1 MYIKKKCFFN
11 KLLRV
16 LPATNSLTMKTF
28 KITFILISVMFLS
41 CQKDNFDD
49 SSSPKSTQAV
59 EQNGTIKNGIFVF
72 NSKDELKTTI
82 VGMKKNGIEKQYS
95 EFENYYQKG
104 FRSLQPMVN
113 PDNKSLISKL
123 SEDIIKKRKAKNSE
137 SDESITIV
145 VDPYLAAF
153 VNENNEIIVNDSLY
167 KFTEKGLFFAAV
179 KDSTH
184 LYNYLSE
191 NKSSINKMVA
201 PDPCLMRTEFGGTTQ
216 IDAQIT
222 QYIAP
227 IDGDCGYGGGGG
239 GGSTPPP
246 VPQLS
251 SEEKL
256 QNIIQGLPICDG
268 NAGGNWVEGIF
279 GKSFV
284 CRNYYNDGDRI
295 KIEFWD
301 QNFLFYKSVG
311 IQVKTQT
318 KTLGVWWASDSD
330 EIHLGIN
337 RILLK
342 YDFPQ
347 PQINSYTFNGGL
359 ITTPYKAPVYMYGG
373 KFLVK
378 SVGSDYFSDIQ
389 LKISKNYLP
398 FFRLDDNPILN
409 IYIPNLPLIGD
420 YDFNYNASDITSD
433 SNIKSLYKM
442 GIDFLKKKASA
453 GDPKVFAVTY
463 QQSYNQIETLYFG
476 EHFYNTNDNQIEK
489 KFYVDHSFLINFSKN
504 GDNPGQFSIMP
515 DTEYFRKYTSYE
527 VDFYGAARR
536 GSTWKGN
543 RMIRN

>member
-1 MYIKKKCFFN
+1 
-11 KLLRV
+11 
-16 LPATNSLTMKTF
+16 MKTL
-28 KITFILISVMFLS
+28 KIIFLFLFPILFLS

-49 SSSPKSTQAV
+49 SNTPNNSTQAV
-59 EQNGTIKNGIFVF
+59 EQNGSIKNGIFIF
-72 NSKDELKTTI
+72 NSRDDLKTT
-82 VGMKKNGIEKQYS
+82 VTEMKKKGMENQYS
-95 EFENYYQKG
+95 EFENYYKKG
-104 FRSLQPMVN
+104 FRSLQPMVD
-113 PDNKSLISKL
+113 PDNKNLISKL
-123 SEDIIKKRKAKNSE
+123 SEDIIKKRKTKNSE
-137 SDESITIV
+137 SEEPLNIV

-153 VNENNEIIVNDSLY
+153 VNEDNEIIVNDSLY

-184 LYNYLSE
+184 LFNYLKN
-191 NKSSINKMVA
+191 NKSSTTKMNA
-201 PDPCLMRTEFGGTTQ
+201 PEPCILRTQFGGSTQ

-222 QYIAP
+222 RYIVP
-227 IDGDCGYGGGGG
+227 VNGDCEYGGGGG

-246 VPQLS
+246 IPQLT

-256 QNIIQGLPICDG
+256 QNIIQNLPICDG
-268 NAGGNWVEGIF
+268 KAGGNWVQGLF

-295 KIEFWD
+295 KTEFWD

-318 KTLGVWWASDSD
+318 QTLGVWWASDSD

-378 SVGSDYFSDIQ
+378 SVGSEYFSDIQ
-389 LKISKNYLP
+389 LKITQNALP

-420 YDFNYNASDITSD
+420 YNFNYNASDITSD
-433 SNIKSLYKM
+433 SNIKALYKM
-442 GIDFLKKKASA
+442 GIDFLKKQASA
-453 GDPKVFAVTY
+453 GAPKVFAVTY
-463 QQSYNQIETLYFG
+463 QRSYNNIETLYFG
-476 EHFYNTNDNQIEK
+476 QHFSNINDNKIEK
-489 KFYVDHSFLINFSKN
+489 KFYEDYGFKLGVGKDENNGWSFSVA
-504 GDNPGQFSIMP
+504 P
-515 DTEYFRKYTSYE
+515 DTEFFRNYTYYE